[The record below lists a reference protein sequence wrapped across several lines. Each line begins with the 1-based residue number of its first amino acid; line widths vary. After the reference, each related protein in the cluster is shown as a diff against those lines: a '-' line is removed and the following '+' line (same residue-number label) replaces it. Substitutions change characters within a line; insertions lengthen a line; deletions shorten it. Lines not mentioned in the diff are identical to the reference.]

1 MLPSPPGSEG
11 RRERPRKTYRE
22 MDTPLTKRVEVSKKI
37 GTKKL
42 IVREKEMLETGEARV
57 GREAIIKFKKKSLE
71 AKKVFWKK
79 LTCTC
84 TMWMEKA
91 VYYNYEQIYG
101 EVP

>member
-37 GTKKL
+37 RTKL

-57 GREAIIKFKKKSLE
+57 GREAIIKF
-71 AKKVFWKK
+71 
-79 LTCTC
+79 
-84 TMWMEKA
+84 
-91 VYYNYEQIYG
+91 
-101 EVP
+101 